1 MPKLLV
7 RVPSPLLAQGELTHL
22 DRVEADADL
31 ALSQWREYVS
41 VYRDRGWQIVDVAE
55 APDQPDGVFIED
67 AIVVFDDIVVIG
79 RPGAESRRG
88 EIATARAAV
97 DTLGLPVHEIEAPGT
112 LDGGDVLKIG
122 RTVYVGASSRTN
134 ADGIRQLETLLGPRG
149 WKVVAVP
156 VTRVLHLKS
165 AVTALPDGTVIGYEP
180 LVDDPSVFPR
190 FLPVPEEH
198 GTAVVVLDE
207 ATVLMSA
214 HAPQT
219 AALLRSRGLTV
230 IRTPVTE
237 FEKLEGCVTCLS
249 VRVRR

>member
-88 EIATARAAV
+88 E
-97 DTLGLPVHEIEAPGT
+97 
-112 LDGGDVLKIG
+112 
-122 RTVYVGASSRTN
+122 
-134 ADGIRQLETLLGPRG
+134 
-149 WKVVAVP
+149 
-156 VTRVLHLKS
+156 
-165 AVTALPDGTVIGYEP
+165 
-180 LVDDPSVFPR
+180 
-190 FLPVPEEH
+190 
-198 GTAVVVLDE
+198 
-207 ATVLMSA
+207 
-214 HAPQT
+214 
-219 AALLRSRGLTV
+219 
-230 IRTPVTE
+230 
-237 FEKLEGCVTCLS
+237 
-249 VRVRR
+249 